1 MKIFLQYS
9 LDAITSIPV
18 FCHSVS
24 SIKIFQQNYK
34 KQKDEESKKTLII
47 QSRLKNPYMVKSLLL
62 GLLFVFF
69 LIRGKYLH
77 SGVTSPL
84 HL

>member
-34 KQKDEESKKTLII
+34 KKKMKKVKRPLLYN
-47 QSRLKNPYMVKSLLL
+47 QDLKTP
-62 GLLFVFF
+62 
-69 LIRGKYLH
+69 
-77 SGVTSPL
+77 TW
-84 HL
+84 

>member
-47 QSRLKNPYMVKSLLL
+47 QSRLKNP
-62 GLLFVFF
+62 
-69 LIRGKYLH
+69 
-77 SGVTSPL
+77 
-84 HL
+84 